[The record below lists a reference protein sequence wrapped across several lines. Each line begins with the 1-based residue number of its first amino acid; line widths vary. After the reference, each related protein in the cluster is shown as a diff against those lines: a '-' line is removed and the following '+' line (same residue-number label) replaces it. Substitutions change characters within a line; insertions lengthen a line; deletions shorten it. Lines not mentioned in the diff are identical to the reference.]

1 MSYINLRHRRLI
13 YDIVGHATETIRYK
27 AELTEQGMEVFLA
40 LLGTGSQACGF
51 ILLEVRHCFEEGE
64 AVLDACGVY
73 VHGSHCGW
81 VGARRVTARVTA
93 PHIARSC
100 AAHRAPHDARVCARR
115 TARRAPRAS
124 QCAAPHAARLTACRA
139 ARRSALQG
147 SRGEGRGAHR

>member
-1 MSYINLRHRRLI
+1 MSYINLHT
-13 YDIVGHATETIRYK
+13 TEPIMYK

-51 ILLEVRHCFEEGE
+51 ILLDVHHRFEEGE
-64 AVLDACGVY
+64 ALLDACGVY

-93 PHIARSC
+93 AQRTTRSC
-100 AAHRAPHDARVCARR
+100 AAHDAPHDALVCACALRR
-115 TARRAPRAS
+115 TPHALLRAAPR
-124 QCAAPHAARLTACRA
+124 
-139 ARRSALQG
+139 ALQG